1 VAGLKAAME
10 LAGYVGGAPR
20 RPLLA
25 ATPQMVETLRGQFAA
40 LGLQV

>member
-1 VAGLKAAME
+1 MD

-25 ATPQMVETLRGQFAA
+25 ATPQIIETLGRQFGA
-40 LGLQV
+40 LEMQ